1 MINCFRVVAHDI
13 WVDNLSYNR
22 GLRVASPPEL
32 HSDHSG
38 LEVEG
43 EMIMG
48 HFDLGIFFLFVCS
61 KIDSYK
67 Q

>member
-43 EMIMG
+43 ELILG
-48 HFDLGIFFLFVCS
+48 HFDLGIFF
-61 KIDSYK
+61 
-67 Q
+67 